1 MKFHTFVFIILLHT
15 LLIFNVRGQ
24 KNDTVFIEEVII
36 SDIKLSSLN
45 PEGNRVVQVIG
56 RNEIEKLP
64 VSNINDLMNYLTSAD
79 LRKRGA
85 SDIQS
90 DLSIRGGSF
99 EQTLILLNGIRISN
113 PQTGH
118 HNLDFPVEL
127 NQVERIEI
135 LEGAASRLFGAGAFC
150 GVINIITEGY
160 KKSFIKLDA
169 TAGMFGQYGG
179 GVSANIKTGKA
190 SNFIAFSGKK
200 CSGYITNTD
209 FLTWKGFYN
218 SSFVFK
224 AGTLGIQAGY
234 SDKGFGANSFYSAKY
249 PNQYEQTKTGFTS
262 VKFSTTGK
270 NNFSAAL
277 FWNRHHDRFELFRE
291 QAPAWYSNHNFHLT
305 DVSGTAIQLLLH
317 SQIGT
322 TSIRAEYYH
331 EIIHSNVLGDMTGD
345 TLTDIMDSEGFF
357 THQSQ
362 RDNISISIDQV
373 IHTRKVNFSFGL
385 LANYNNRFGFG
396 LYPGMDISVDISRKI
411 KWIASANKSFRIPTF
426 TEIYYKSPTNKAN
439 PNILPETAY
448 NIETGIQIRPKGIIT
463 GVSVFYRYGKSI
475 IDWVR
480 QPDSLVWQ
488 SANITELHTFGTEL
502 FFTINL
508 EEYKIKNN
516 PLQSI
521 RLSYSYLNSSK
532 KSNGLISYYA
542 LDFLKHKLQIDFNI
556 KLYKT
561 IGLSTLLN
569 YSHRNGTFTDYST
582 GDEKKYKPYIILD
595 AKLYW
600 HTGNFNIYL
609 VCNNIFNTKYYDF
622 GNLQSSG
629 IWVSGGINY
638 LFNFKIKNKH
648 EK

>member
-1 MKFHTFVFIILLHT
+1 MKFHTFVFFILLHT
-15 LLIFNVRGQ
+15 ISIFNVRGQ
-24 KNDTVFIEEVII
+24 KNDTVFIDEVII
-36 SDIKLSSLN
+36 NDTKLSSLN
-45 PEGNRVVQVIG
+45 PEGNRVVQVIT
-56 RNEIEKLP
+56 RDEIEKLP
-64 VSNINDLMNYLTSAD
+64 VTNINDLMDYLTSTD

-85 SDIQS
+85 ADIQS

-99 EQTLILLNGIRISN
+99 EQTLILLNGIRINN

-118 HNLDFPVEL
+118 HNLDIPVEL
-127 NQVERIEI
+127 SQVERVEI
-135 LEGAASRLFGAGAFC
+135 LEGAAARLFGAGAFC
-150 GVINIITEGY
+150 GVINLITEGY
-160 KKSFIKLDA
+160 KKSFVKLDA
-169 TAGMFGQYGG
+169 AAGMFGLYGG
-179 GVSANIKTGKA
+179 GISTSIITGKT

-209 FLTWKGFYN
+209 FSTWRAFYN
-218 SSFVFK
+218 SIFEFK

-234 SDKGFGANSFYSAKY
+234 ADKGFGANSFYSAKY

-262 VKFSTTGK
+262 VKFSTTSK
-270 NNFSAAL
+270 NNFSAAV

-305 DVSGTAIQLLLH
+305 DVSGAALQLLLH
-317 SQIGT
+317 PQIGS

-331 EIIHSNVLGDMTGD
+331 EIIHSNVLGDMTDD

-357 THQSQ
+357 THLAR
-362 RDNISISIDQV
+362 RDNVSISIDQT
-373 IHTRKVNFSFGL
+373 IHTRKVTFSFGI

-396 LYPGMDISVDISRKI
+396 LCPGMDISVNINKKI
-411 KWIASANKSFRIPTF
+411 KWIASANKSFRMPTF

-439 PNILPETAY
+439 PDILPETAY
-448 NIETGIQIRPKGIIT
+448 NMETGIQVRPKGIMT
-463 GVSVFYRYGKSI
+463 GVTVFYRYGKSI

-488 SANITELHTFGTEL
+488 SANITELHTFGAEL
-502 FFTINL
+502 IFTINL
-508 EEYKIKNN
+508 EEFKIKNN

-542 LDFLKHKLQIDFNI
+542 MDFLKHKLQIDFNI
-556 KLYKT
+556 RIYKT
-561 IGLSTLLN
+561 IGLSTMLN
-569 YSHRNGTFTDYST
+569 FSDRNGTYTEYVTGEEKDYN
-582 GDEKKYKPYIILD
+582 PYAILD

-600 HTGNFNIYL
+600 HPGNFDIYL
-609 VCNNIFNTKYYDF
+609 MCNNILNNKYYDF
-622 GNLQSSG
+622 GNLQMPG

-638 LFNFKIKNKH
+638 LFNFNIKNKH